1 LFAVALGLQ
10 SRNGADFGRYSQWP
24 KAFSSSNILKLQS
37 VTLSPVGVP
46 TTQWSHAPGL
56 ITDAIERTLSIVPAL
71 KIGLPTAA
79 WLAAIAF
86 WWAMIGLVRLV
97 TRGDPLLFALTL
109 AVAFIGTHAGFY
121 SIFVSSEIFS
131 LAGFAV
137 AAFWVLSSGPERV
150 RDSLIIG
157 VACGLLLSIRVNLA
171 SYVLLPLVTRAIA
184 VFRGHGSRP
193 NKAVAFH
200 ALALGVPLLVYVA
213 QLSFFNYWMT
223 GNPSKSP
230 YVFGDGTFRSID
242 LAHPLFGTALF
253 HSWHG
258 LLSYHPLFLLGAIA
272 LGALAVRRD
281 LPQFERILAGSA
293 LLALLAQL
301 YLQAS
306 WWCWWSGT
314 GTFGNRTLAVGGV
327 LVVLALA
334 RWLLILQQDG
344 TRRSLTSALVLLGLT
359 AASCFWSFLLYLQ
372 GHANYV
378 NWQELL
384 HEQRQTLSDPS
395 VFVPVLVAMLM
406 GLGFAVSKFGTLRS
420 RAVFAA
426 VTGSIGA
433 LATHGLLVEL
443 VRSQLTALGLERW
456 MPALLGLVV
465 AIAFTVIVW
474 LASDGSAALNPI
486 RRARTAVAGGLLC
499 VFIVGA
505 WSFGQLA
512 IATQS
517 VIADAT
523 AKPRSFR
530 YRSSMV
536 MDELT
541 ASIEEYDRVEGFEAR
556 KRVARRFIEA
566 AALDAHR
573 KIAAP

>member
-1 LFAVALGLQ
+1 MALGLQ

-56 ITDAIERTLSIVPAL
+56 ITDAIERTLSVVPAL
-71 KIGLPTAA
+71 KIGLSTAA
-79 WLAAIAF
+79 WLAAIVF

-97 TRGDPLLFALTL
+97 TRGDPLLFALSL

-121 SIFVSSEIFS
+121 SIFASSEIFS

-171 SYVLLPLVTRAIA
+171 SYVFLPLATRA
-184 VFRGHGSRP
+184 VVVVRGQGNRLT
-193 NKAVAFH
+193 KAALFH
-200 ALALGVPLLVYVA
+200 ALALGVPLLAYAA

-223 GNPSKSP
+223 GNPAQSP
-230 YVFGDGTFRSID
+230 YVFGDGSFRSLD
-242 LAHPLFGTALF
+242 FAHPLFGTALF

-272 LGALAVRRD
+272 LGALAMRRD
-281 LPQFERILAGSA
+281 LPQSERILAGGA

-327 LVVLALA
+327 LVVLALT

-344 TRRSLTSALVLLGLT
+344 TRRSLTCALALLGLT

-372 GHANYV
+372 GHSNYV

-384 HEQRQTLSDPS
+384 HEQRQSLFDPN
-395 VFVPVLVAMLM
+395 VYVPVLVAALM
-406 GLGFAVSKFGTLRS
+406 GLGFAVSRFGSLRS
-420 RAVFAA
+420 RAAFAA
-426 VTGSIGA
+426 VTGFIGA

-443 VRSQLTALGLERW
+443 VRSKSSALGLERLT
-456 MPALLGLVV
+456 PALLGLVSAV
-465 AIAFTVIVW
+465 AFTVIVW
-474 LASDGSAALNPI
+474 LATDRNAAPSPL
-486 RRARTAVAGGLLC
+486 RLARTAVAGGLLC
-499 VFIVGA
+499 VFVVGA
-505 WSFGQLA
+505 WSFSQLA

-517 VIADAT
+517 VIANAT

-541 ASIEEYDRVEGFEAR
+541 ASIEEYDRVEGFETR

-566 AALDAHR
+566 AALEAHR
-573 KIAAP
+573 KTAAP